1 MRFLVTGLVLILVG
15 IGVTEYVRRHPSEAS
30 KAAKSGAK
38 KVANAP
44 VAPPT
49 MKALIETAAPPA
61 DSAGDAQAFAP
72 TVEALVASGGDAVA
86 GFSPVLRGQVKAREL
101 KPAGDGAVLV
111 LEKNGS
117 SALVKVPASG
127 APVVLTVRTTNVATV
142 IVDGEQVVW
151 AEGGQVKSLPLAGG
165 EVKTHVSF
173 TRALVTS
180 LAARGSK
187 LVVSLVPKDGDP
199 FSSEPNGA
207 VAFVDG
213 DDVTLIAT
221 EQIRPR
227 EVLFDGKDEAF
238 FVAGYP
244 SGLTR
249 AALDG
254 SFTARIAERAD
265 GPVALEP
272 DGITWRYPQAS
283 APELKRGARAGGAV
297 KSIARVDAE
306 WLAVHQGTA
315 RYTTT
320 GIAPRL
326 YEGKPDAEP
335 TELASIKGVVKGL
348 AWNGTKTWLLTADD
362 DGVVTLQVQ

>member
-1 MRFLVTGLVLILVG
+1 MRFLVAGLVLILAG
-15 IGVTEYVRRHPSEAS
+15 IGVTEYSRRHPSES
-30 KAAKSGAK
+30 KKNAGKGAK
-38 KVANAP
+38 KVPNAP
-44 VAPPT
+44 VTPPT
-49 MKALIETAAPPA
+49 MQALAETVGPAA
-61 DSAGDAQAFAP
+61 DSAGDAQAFAS
-72 TVEALVASGGDAVA
+72 VLQELSAAKGEAVT
-86 GFSPVLRGQVKAREL
+86 GFTSVLRGPIKAREL
-101 KPAGDGAVLV
+101 RVAGDDAVVV

-117 SALVKVPASG
+117 TALVKVPASG
-127 APVVLTVRTTNVATV
+127 TPAVLSVRTANVAAV
-142 IVDGEQVVW
+142 VVEGSRVVW
-151 AEGGQVKSLPLAGG
+151 AEAGTVKSVPLAGG
-165 EVKTHVSF
+165 EVKTHVAF
-173 TRALVTS
+173 VRALVTS
-180 LAARGSK
+180 VAASGSK

-207 VAFVDG
+207 VALVDG

-249 AALDG
+249 ASLDG

-265 GPVALEP
+265 GPVALET
-272 DGITWRYPQAS
+272 DGITYRFPQAS

-306 WLAVHQGTA
+306 WLAVHQGVA

-320 GIAPRL
+320 GISPRL

-348 AWNGTKTWLLTADD
+348 AWSGTKTWLLTADD

>member
-1 MRFLVTGLVLILVG
+1 VAAVT
-15 IGVTEYVRRHPSEAS
+15 
-30 KAAKSGAK
+30 
-38 KVANAP
+38 
-44 VAPPT
+44 
-49 MKALIETAAPPA
+49 
-61 DSAGDAQAFAP
+61 
-72 TVEALVASGGDAVA
+72 
-86 GFSPVLRGQVKAREL
+86 
-101 KPAGDGAVLV
+101 
-111 LEKNGS
+111 
-117 SALVKVPASG
+117 
-127 APVVLTVRTTNVATV
+127 
-142 IVDGEQVVW
+142 VDGDRVVW
-151 AEGGQVKSLPLAGG
+151 AEGGQVKSAPRSGG

-173 TRALVTS
+173 VRALVTS
-180 LAARGSK
+180 VAARGTK
-187 LVVSLVPKDGDP
+187 QVVSLVPKDGDP

-207 VAFVDG
+207 VALVDG
-213 DDVTLIAT
+213 DEVSLIAT

-265 GPVALEP
+265 GPVALEA
-272 DGITWRYPQAS
+272 DGIVYRFPQAS

-297 KSIARVDAE
+297 KSLARVDAE
-306 WLAVHQGTA
+306 WLAVHQGAA

-326 YEGKPDAEP
+326 YETKPDAEP
-335 TELASIKGVVKGL
+335 TELAALKGAVKGL

-362 DGVVTLQVQ
+362 EGVVTLQVQ